1 MARFAPSLLDRLVD
15 DQPHTAAGA
24 CAPAVS
30 LEQLKDAV
38 ARDLEAL
45 LNARC
50 GLRRDA
56 LAQFRHVSRSILSFG
71 MVDFSAMS
79 LAHTEER
86 DAICRA
92 IEDAI
97 AAHEPRLRQ
106 VRVALVED
114 AATRGYTFQIH
125 ALLLANPAEEPVS
138 FNATLTPSTQL
149 YAVSKTRR
157 AVYL

>member
-1 MARFAPSLLDRLVD
+1 MARFAPSLLDRLMD
-15 DQPHTAAGA
+15 DQPESAGTAYATHVG
-24 CAPAVS
+24 

-50 GLRRDA
+50 GVRREA
-56 LAQFRHVSRSILSFG
+56 LAGFRHVSRSILSFG

-86 DAICRA
+86 EAICRA

-97 AAHEPRLRQ
+97 ATHEPRLQQ
-106 VRVALVED
+106 VQVSLVED
-114 AATRGYTFQIH
+114 ASSRGYTFQIQ
-125 ALLLANPAEEPVS
+125 ALLLVNPAQEPVS
-138 FNATLTPSTQL
+138 FNATLKPSTQL
-149 YAVSKTRR
+149 YSVSKSRR
-157 AVYL
+157 AVAL